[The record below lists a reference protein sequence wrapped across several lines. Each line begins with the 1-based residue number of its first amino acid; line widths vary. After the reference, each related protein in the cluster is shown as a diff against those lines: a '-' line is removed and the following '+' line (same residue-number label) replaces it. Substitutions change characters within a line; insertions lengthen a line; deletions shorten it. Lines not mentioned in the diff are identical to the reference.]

1 MQPMPADRTSLAGFR
16 KSAGWPLRPVGDPL
30 LAGVGP
36 SSYAQRSE
44 HPELTRDG
52 RLQIVPMRVATE
64 FGILGGADPRGWQVI
79 GGDKKV
85 AGVVTDI
92 WVDRAD
98 VMVRYLELEVQGG
111 GRRLIPL
118 PILSIDRD
126 IGKVRVSA
134 LLSHQFAQV
143 PTTQDPDK
151 VTIMEEERISAFY
164 AGGRMYAEPKRLGP
178 IV

>member
-1 MQPMPADRTSLAGFR
+1 MV
-16 KSAGWPLRPVGDPL
+16 K
-30 LAGVGP
+30 
-36 SSYAQRSE
+36 
-44 HPELTRDG
+44 
-52 RLQIVPMRVATE
+52 
-64 FGILGGADPRGWQVI
+64 
-79 GGDKKV
+79 
-85 AGVVTDI
+85 DI

-98 VMVRYLELEVQGG
+98 LLVRYLELEVQGDG

-164 AGGRMYAEPKRLGP
+164 AGGRLYAEPKRQRPL
-178 IV
+178 V